1 MIKIIFVF
9 LCITFALIVFRSDNL
24 TDAIFFINKIFEFKN
39 LFDGASVHKFY
50 IFKGILLISVVLFTD
65 YFTNKSKIKEKFN
78 NNNKIRFISL
88 LILALTISFF
98 GTFDEVPFIY
108 FQF

>member
-1 MIKIIFVF
+1 MAEIPQTPKR
-9 LCITFALIVFRSDNL
+9 TF
-24 TDAIFFINKIFEFKN
+24 
-39 LFDGASVHKFY
+39 
-50 IFKGILLISVVLFTD
+50 VLFMSSRCQHSQ
-65 YFTNKSKIKEKFN
+65 KLLSKIKEKFN

>member
-1 MIKIIFVF
+1 MILPQFSIFFKFKQDNSFFKLIKIIFVF

-50 IFKGILLISVVLFTD
+50 IFKRKNSFIKNFQ
-65 YFTNKSKIKEKFN
+65 NKDFSQ
-78 NNNKIRFISL
+78 S
-88 LILALTISFF
+88 
-98 GTFDEVPFIY
+98 
-108 FQF
+108 